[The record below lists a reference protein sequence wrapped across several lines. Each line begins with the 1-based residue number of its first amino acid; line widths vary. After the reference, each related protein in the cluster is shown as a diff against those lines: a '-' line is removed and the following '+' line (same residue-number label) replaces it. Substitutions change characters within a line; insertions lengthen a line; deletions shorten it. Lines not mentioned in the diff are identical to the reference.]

1 MKLTLFQPVL
11 GLPYDSA
18 LDVWSVGCTLYE
30 LYTGK
35 ILFPGR
41 SNNQM
46 LKHIMDV
53 KGRFSAKMLRKGQ
66 FTEQHFDDQFNFLSQ
81 EVDKLTNKVGIFI
94 RQPNCYK
101 YVS

>member
-1 MKLTLFQPVL
+1 MKLTLFRPVL

-81 EVDKLTNKVGIFI
+81 EVDKLTNKVG
-94 RQPNCYK
+94 
-101 YVS
+101 VSI